1 MLDTVSP
8 VRFTETGKKTLGL
21 KLKRYRESLKLS
33 LRGAENYIRE
43 MGGDLS
49 FNTISS
55 IEKGHRE
62 IETANLLMLSQ
73 IGYGGMTFTQM
84 VDILTENR
92 LSLCEKPVPYCVNKE
107 AKEAIAV

>member
-21 KLKRYRESLKLS
+21 KLKQYRESLKLS
-33 LRGAENYIRE
+33 LRGAENHIRGL
-43 MGGDLS
+43 GGDLS
-49 FNTISS
+49 FTTIGS
-55 IEKGHRE
+55 IEKGYRE
-62 IETANLLMLSQ
+62 IEIANLLMLSQ

-92 LSLCEKPVPYCVNKE
+92 LALCEKPVPYRVNKE
-107 AKEAIAV
+107 AIVV